1 MDRFEEQLKNAL
13 RRESPASG
21 FASRVQARVAREAH
35 RKNPRRNWFPR
46 LRWAIAIV
54 VLCVGLLGGL
64 EYQHMREEKARGEAA
79 RQQVMVALRL
89 ASSKIQF
96 VQSKV
101 QHLSD

>member
-13 RRESPASG
+13 RRESPSSG
-21 FASRVQARVAREAH
+21 FASRVQARVARETKAS
-35 RKNPRRNWFPR
+35 PRRWLWFPR
-46 LRWAIAIV
+46 KRWAVAFA
-54 VLCVGLLGGL
+54 LCVAVIGGL
-64 EYQHMREEKARGEAA
+64 EYRRVEEEKLRGEAA